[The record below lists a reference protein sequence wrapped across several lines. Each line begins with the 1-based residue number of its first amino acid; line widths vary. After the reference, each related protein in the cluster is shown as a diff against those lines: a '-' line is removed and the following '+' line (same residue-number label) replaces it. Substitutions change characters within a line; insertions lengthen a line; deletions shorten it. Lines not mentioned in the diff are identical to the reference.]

1 MKLLI
6 SMKNQIIKKSFK
18 KIERIENNNKLD
30 IINSL
35 ENKLKKIKN
44 FLIKY
49 NYKNYMMKIFRK
61 EEERGRGRELKNF

>member
-1 MKLLI
+1 
-6 SMKNQIIKKSFK
+6 MKNQIIKKSFK
-18 KIERIENNNKLD
+18 KIERTENNNKLD

-49 NYKNYMMKIFRK
+49 NYKNYMMKIFSQG
-61 EEERGRGRELKNF
+61 GRGRVLKNF